1 MHILLLF
8 SLVSLP
14 VGEARVNGLADACV
28 TIADQ
33 PLALYVNPALLTKT
47 TDRKLLYNP
56 VGFPFGA
63 GGSLS
68 ERIFDA
74 YLNVGFLGY
83 SQPINQVGAGLAGF
97 QDEMGGRGI
106 LFGAAYKFDFLH
118 VGASLG
124 ARYHPYEQLQVRP
137 AGGIGLAVLGI
148 KFADVPGEISVAA
161 TANYI
166 ERFKIQAGLDYKI
179 EFFQF
184 LANFSYLD
192 LFSGGTALANLAA
205 LFSLEDLID
214 FPLEVGGGWAS
225 DNRFGVLVAADL
237 NLCRINLSYSNI
249 PGLYAQP
256 DGRLGFSLL
265 FNIASTKEVAERL
278 ALLEKEKE
286 TKNQITSRTYVTQ
299 GIDLYNRKDYDGAL
313 HAFDIALVWD
323 PSNKE
328 ALSWLEKARG
338 EKKAAE
344 TNALLAA
351 AKAAMRSEDYL
362 ETISKAEA
370 VLAIDSTNIEARK
383 LVEDSR
389 NKYSQKVLAQASSNT
404 GEINAL
410 YQQGLEQYANG
421 DYTAATETWNKI
433 AQLQP
438 RSQVVATYQRQ
449 TSERMTERVSS
460 GKQQLNSLESRGQ
473 WREALQLARQLQRL
487 APSDREI
494 SGKISNYES
503 KIATLL
509 AEHQSHGIEYFNQ
522 GSYVNAQKSFNAML
536 SLDPGNATAKQ
547 YLDRIKT
554 KLQGKDA
561 DALYMQG
568 VQAYTEN
575 RYEEAIRYWEQVL
588 SINPNYEN
596 VARNIQRAKEKLAQ
610 LN

>member
-1 MHILLLF
+1 M
-8 SLVSLP
+8 
-14 VGEARVNGLADACV
+14 GEARVNGLADACV

-33 PLALYVNPALLTKT
+33 PLAVYVNPALLTKT

-63 GGSLS
+63 GGSIS
-68 ERIFDA
+68 DRIFNA
-74 YLNVGFLGY
+74 YMNVGFLGY
-83 SQPINQVGAGLAGF
+83 SQPINKVGAGLAGF
-97 QDEMGGRGI
+97 QDEMNGRGI
-106 LFGAAYKFDFLH
+106 LFGAAYKFGFMHL
-118 VGASLG
+118 GASLG
-124 ARYHPYEQLQVRP
+124 ARYSPYEQLQVRP
-137 AGGIGLAVLGI
+137 AGGLGLAVLGI

-161 TANYI
+161 SANYI
-166 ERFKIQAGLDYKI
+166 ERFKIQGGLDYKI
-179 EFFQF
+179 AFFQF
-184 LANFSYLD
+184 LANFTFVD
-192 LFSGGTALANLAA
+192 LFNDGSGMANLAA

-225 DNRFGVLVAADL
+225 DNRFGILTAADL
-237 NLCRINLSYSNI
+237 NLCRINLSYSSI
-249 PGLYAQP
+249 PTQP

-278 ALLEKEKE
+278 AYLEREKE
-286 TKNQITSRTYVTQ
+286 TKNKITSRTYVTQ
-299 GIDLYNRKDYDGAL
+299 GIDLYNQKEYDKAL
-313 HAFDIALVWD
+313 HAFDIALIWD
-323 PSNKE
+323 PTNKD
-328 ALSWLEKARG
+328 ALSWLERTRA

-344 TNALLAA
+344 INALLAA
-351 AKAAMRSEDYL
+351 AKAAIRSEDYL
-362 ETISKAEA
+362 EAISKTEA
-370 VLAIDSTNIEARK
+370 ALAVDSTNIEART
-383 LVEDSR
+383 LAEDSR
-389 NKYSQKVLAQASSNT
+389 RKFSQKVFAQTSSSSNT

-410 YQQGLEQYANG
+410 YQQGLDQYAEG
-421 DYTAATETWNKI
+421 DYTGATETWNKI

-449 TSERMTERVSS
+449 TSERISERLTN
-460 GKQQLNSLESRGQ
+460 GKQQLSSLESRGQ

-487 APSDREI
+487 TPGDKEI
-494 SGKISNYES
+494 ATKIANYES

-509 AEHQSHGIEYFNQ
+509 AEHQSQGIQYFNQ

-596 VARNIQRAKEKLAQ
+596 AARNIQRAREKLAQ
-610 LN
+610 LK